1 MLGATFFFALMNV
14 CIKEITYIP
23 SMETTF
29 FRCLISMICC
39 FVIIARDNLDWRG
52 SNRVMLIARGV
63 AGTTAV
69 VTFIITL
76 QHLPLAPAVTI
87 QFTSPIFTIIIA
99 SLILKEQIRWVQYLF
114 FIISFT
120 GVILIK
126 GFNGDISIG
135 YLTLGLFSA
144 FCSGIAYNLVR
155 SLKEKEHPMV
165 VVLHFQLVGTVIGF
179 AGTLIGFIYTARG
192 IENRFFDWR
201 MPQGMDWVY
210 LLLTGLLTQLG
221 QVNLTKALQSEK
233 MAITSSLNY
242 LGILYA
248 LIFGVFFFGESYTA
262 SIITGIILVVAGVL
276 LNVIFGKKE
285 HEIVIG
291 DND

>member
-1 MLGATFFFALMNV
+1 MLAATFFFSLMNI
-14 CIKEITYIP
+14 CIKKVSYIP
-23 SMETTF
+23 PMETTF
-29 FRCLISMICC
+29 FRCLVSMLCC
-39 FVIIARDNLDWRG
+39 FVIIGRDHLDWRG
-52 SNRVMLIARGV
+52 SNRFMLIARGV
-63 AGTTAV
+63 AGTMAV

-87 QFTSPIFTIIIA
+87 QYTSPIFTIIIA
-99 SLILKEQIRWVQYLF
+99 SLILREQMRWMQYLF
-114 FIISFT
+114 FVISFT

-126 GFNGDISIG
+126 GFDGNISMP
-135 YLTLGLFSA
+135 YLALGLFSA

-155 SLKEKEHPMV
+155 SLKKKEHPMV

-179 AGTLIGFIYTARG
+179 IGMLIGYVYRERG
-192 IENRFFDWR
+192 HANTFFDWR
-201 MPQGMDWVY
+201 MPQGIDWIY

-221 QVNLTKALQSEK
+221 QTNLTKALQSER
-233 MAITSSLNY
+233 MAITSSLSY

-248 LIFGVFFFGESYTA
+248 LIFGVFFFGESYTV

-285 HEIVIG
+285 HVIVAE
-291 DND
+291 DE

>member
-14 CIKEITYIP
+14 CIKKVSHIP
-23 SMETTF
+23 PMETTF
-29 FRCLISMICC
+29 FRCLVSMVCC
-39 FVIIARDNLDWRG
+39 FIIIAKDKLDWKG
-52 SNRVMLIARGV
+52 SNRLMLIARGV

-69 VTFIITL
+69 VTFILTL

-87 QFTSPIFTIIIA
+87 QYTSPIFTIIIA
-99 SLILKEQIRWVQYLF
+99 ALLFKEQTRWIQYLF

-126 GFNGDISIG
+126 GFNGDISMG
-135 YLTLGLFSA
+135 YLMLGLFSA

-165 VVLHFQLVGTVIGF
+165 VVLHFQLVGTAIGF
-179 AGTLIGFIYTARG
+179 VGC
-192 IENRFFDWR
+192 FFDWR

-221 QVNLTKALQSEK
+221 QTNLTKALQSEK

-248 LIFGVFFFGESYTA
+248 LVFGVFFFGESYTV
-262 SIITGIILVVAGVL
+262 SIITGIILVVSGVL

-285 HEIVIG
+285 HEIVTE

>member
-14 CIKEITYIP
+14 CIKKISHIP
-23 SMETTF
+23 PMETTF
-29 FRCLISMICC
+29 FRCLVSMLCC
-39 FVIIARDNLDWRG
+39 FVIIGRDRLDWKG
-52 SNRVMLIARGV
+52 SNRLMLIARGV

-69 VTFIITL
+69 VTFILTL

-87 QFTSPIFTIIIA
+87 QYTSPIFTIIIA

-114 FIISFT
+114 FLISFA
-120 GVILIK
+120 GVIMIK
-126 GFNGDISIG
+126 GFNGNISVG
-135 YLTLGLFSA
+135 YLLLGIFSA

-179 AGTLIGFIYTARG
+179 VGC
-192 IENRFFDWR
+192 FFDWR
-201 MPQGMDWVY
+201 MPEGRDWIY

-221 QVNLTKALQSEK
+221 QTNLTKALQSEK

-248 LIFGVFFFGESYTA
+248 IAFGIFFFGESYTL
-262 SIITGIILVVAGVL
+262 SIIIGIVLVVSGVL
-276 LNVIFGKKE
+276 LNVIFGKKDE
-285 HEIVIG
+285 LG
-291 DND
+291 LK